1 MHTAHLLML
10 GSALM
15 VGTACAQTSPA
26 FAPPVAGSAATPGP
40 EATGNMPMADYL
52 GLLKQ
57 IAPSAESGARTYLAA
72 VRLRCGRTLSTAELR
87 QAVSDGEGNPA
98 LMGLIRAAHQN
109 DAAARARLV
118 AQLPCPAGG
127 PR

>member
-1 MHTAHLLML
+1 MRTTLLFGLFL
-10 GSALM
+10 GAAL
-15 VGTACAQTSPA
+15 AAEAQTNPA
-26 FAPPVAGSAATPGP
+26 FGPLAADSSASAVSGPPGD
-40 EATGNMPMADYL
+40 MPMADYL

-72 VRLRCGRTLSTAELR
+72 VRLRCGRTLSTDELR
-87 QAVSDGEGNPA
+87 QAGSDGEGNPA

-109 DAAARARLV
+109 DAAARAHLV

-127 PR
+127 TR